1 MAFPFNPNQLLSK
14 NPNFYDIREDLSGF
28 ESKQECIKESQIRQK
43 ALITEGYHPQAE
55 KLAECKGD
63 YRCTSPAR
71 PQCGRTHRQGFYHAA
86 TPLSNQYDEVNQRLI
101 TLIYYS
107 GVMTTGQLKKFDP
120 TRLQQRLRKQF
131 IRCGFR
137 CPVIGGLEIDY
148 HEDIQRWVPHFH
160 LLVVDDVEA
169 IEKLRSYFKKEKRSM
184 SSVAP
189 SVQYISRPML
199 VQRLK
204 DSPKQISYLCKQR
217 WQSIHAYRDKD
228 GKRRTSKRRLDKK
241 RFPLS
246 LKVLDQLS
254 FSALLFLY
262 KARVRSN
269 EIISTSCQREKG
281 ENHVKGSEIA
291 SK

>member
-1 MAFPFNPNQLLSK
+1 MAFPFEPNKQSK
-14 NPNFYDIREDLSGF
+14 GPNFYDIREDLSGF
-28 ESKQECIKESQIRQK
+28 ESKQECIKESQIREK

-55 KLAECKGD
+55 KLAECTIG
-63 YRCTSPAR
+63 YRCTSPACPR
-71 PQCGRTHRQGFYHAA
+71 CSRRHRGGFYHAA
-86 TPLSNQYDEVNQRLI
+86 TALSNQYNPTNQRLI
-101 TLIYYS
+101 TLVYYS

-120 TRLQQRLRKQF
+120 TRLQQRLRKQLE
-131 IRCGFR
+131 RCGFR

-160 LLVVDDVEA
+160 LLIVNDVEA
-169 IEKLRSYFKKEKRSM
+169 IEKLRGYFKKEKRSM
-184 SSVAP
+184 LSVAP
-189 SVQYISRPML
+189 SAQYISRPML

-204 DSPKQISYLCKQR
+204 NPSKQISYLCKQR

-262 KARVRSN
+262 KSRVRSN

-281 ENHVKGSEIA
+281 ENHVKG
-291 SK
+291 

>member
-1 MAFPFNPNQLLSK
+1 MAFSFEPNKQSK
-14 NPNFYDIREDLSGF
+14 NRHFYDIREDLSGF

-43 ALITEGYHPQAE
+43 ALITERYHPQAE
-55 KLAECKGD
+55 KLAECTTG
-63 YRCTSPAR
+63 YRCTSPAC
-71 PQCGRTHRQGFYHAA
+71 PQCSRRHRGGFYHAA
-86 TPLSNQYDEVNQRLI
+86 TTLSNQYDEVNQRTV
-101 TLIYYS
+101 TLVYYS
-107 GVMTTGQLKKFDP
+107 EAMTSKELKDFDP
-120 TRLQQRLRKQF
+120 TRLQQRLRKQLE
-131 IRCGFR
+131 RCGFR

-160 LLVVDDVEA
+160 LLVIDDVEA
-169 IEKLRSYFKKEKRSM
+169 IEKLRGYFKKEKRSM

-228 GKRRTSKRRLDKK
+228 EKRRTSKRRLDKK

-262 KARVRSN
+262 KSRVRSN

-281 ENHVKGSEIA
+281 ENHVKR
-291 SK
+291 